1 MSGENDGTRSRSVGL
16 GDVTTETTVEPQSLP
31 VQVVQQLLRRWKT
44 FGVIVVTAL
53 TTYGIYT
60 VDDTLSTDVWVFGL
74 MTVVLLVYAIL
85 TLRSDLKLE

>member
-31 VQVVQQLLRRWKT
+31 VQVGKQLRRRWKT
-44 FGVIVVTAL
+44 FGAIAVTAL
-53 TTYGIYT
+53 TTYAIYS
-60 VDDTLSTDVWVFGL
+60 VDGEFTKDAWVFGL
-74 MTVVLLVYAIL
+74 MTVVLFVYALL

>member
-31 VQVVQQLLRRWKT
+31 VQVVQQVLRRWKT
-44 FGVIVVTAL
+44 FGAVAVSAL
-53 TTYGIYT
+53 TTYAIYT
-60 VDDTLSTDVWVFGL
+60 VDGTLTTDAWVFGL
-74 MTVVLLVYAIL
+74 ITVVLFVYVLL